1 MEITINIED
10 YVTPEN
16 IKDEAMYVIR
26 SELARQYHNNESE
39 INRLIANL
47 SYEFVFKAVS
57 DAIGESAEKK
67 IADAVANLLEDES
80 HIRYLMWRR
89 KDAWDKTESPAIG
102 IMERAIKD
110 NEGLIRTK
118 VMQAID
124 GFEFDDV
131 KTAIYEAL
139 DGIIYDKVSGK
150 EGS

>member
-1 MEITINIED
+1 MEMTINIED

-16 IKDEAMYVIR
+16 IKDEALYVIR

-39 INRLIANL
+39 INRLITNL

-67 IADAVANLLEDES
+67 ITDAVARLLEDES
-80 HIRYLMWRR
+80 HIRYEMWRR
-89 KDAWDKTESPAIG
+89 KDAWNKTESPAID
-102 IMERAIKD
+102 IMEKAIKD

-124 GFEFDDV
+124 DFEFDDV
-131 KTAIYEAL
+131 KISIYEAL
-139 DGIIYDKVSGK
+139 DGIIYDKVFGK
-150 EGS
+150 GE

>member
-10 YVTPEN
+10 YVTPED
-16 IKDEAMYVIR
+16 IKDEALYVIR

-39 INRLIANL
+39 INRLITNL

-67 IADAVANLLEDES
+67 ITDAVARLLEDES
-80 HIRYLMWRR
+80 HIRYEMWRR
-89 KDAWDKTESPAIG
+89 KDVWDKTESPAID
-102 IMERAIKD
+102 IMEKAIKD

-124 GFEFDDV
+124 NFKFDDV
-131 KTAIYEAL
+131 KISIYEAL
-139 DGIIYDKVSGK
+139 DGIIYDKVFGK
-150 EGS
+150 GE